1 MTGPIDRSDG
11 GRPISRQCT
20 GHITSGPEAGRRCR
34 RSADHGTTVCG
45 SHGASAPQVRDAA
58 ARRLAEAEALATF
71 ERYSPNGS
79 GPVDVLGAL
88 EALVARVTSFAD
100 FAAARIETLT
110 AEQWAA
116 FGPRTAA
123 EVDLFRQA
131 CRDAGR
137 LLTDAARLGLDERA
151 LEAGRERAAREVWA
165 QRRVGEQAAAAVG
178 RILRRLGY
186 PDPFTDPRVRAV
198 CAEEFARIADGAA

>member
-34 RSADHGTTVCG
+34 RSANHGTTVCG

-58 ARRLAEAEALATF
+58 ARRLAEAEAVAVYEKF
-71 ERYSPNGS
+71 SPNGAS
-79 GPVDVLGAL
+79 PVDVFAAL

-110 AEQWAA
+110 AEHWAA
-116 FGPRTAA
+116 FSPRTAA
-123 EVDLFRQA
+123 EVDMFRQA
-131 CRDAGR
+131 CRDACQ
-137 LLTDAARLGLDERA
+137 LLTATARLGLDERLLA
-151 LEAGRERAAREVWA
+151 QRKADMYEEVSLHAAATVHGVIERSLAAMDLSEEQWRIAREEFPRQLRA
-165 QRRVGEQAAAAVG
+165 LAAG
-178 RILRRLGY
+178 
-186 PDPFTDPRVRAV
+186 
-198 CAEEFARIADGAA
+198 DGTE